1 MTFGQTMLSKGIN
14 EKKLIS
20 VFLDFMDND
29 MENDLHDYDEVASDD
44 GILEVVSELHIYLE

>member
-1 MTFGQTMLSKGIN
+1 
-14 EKKLIS
+14 
-20 VFLDFMDND
+20 